1 MAKMPN
7 QLRHPLW
14 KRQCQSLRFR
24 PIRMQRLWKLVFFR
38 PLFHHHLRQC
48 LHLQALPSLRLLN
61 QRKPNHQQSQHNH
74 QHQNRSQQGR
84 VSNRIFPM
92 GQLARLGVEMWSTV
106 FTNHAIKSS
115 PLFYIVFLLNSHMII
130 LSLNIDLPL
139 ARQNFGWLQR
149 QDWLAGWNRKVA
161 AKIWL
166 PQNGF
171 AKSGTPVIAMLW
183 RKCLSTRILT
193 KYLYLCH
200 VSFHNQ
206 IRLD

>member
-130 LSLNIDLPL
+130 LSKHRSAPCQTKLRLASKARL
-139 ARQNFGWLQR
+139 ARWMKPKGCRKDLVAPEWIRKEWDSSDRNALAEMFVNANF
-149 QDWLAGWNRKVA
+149 DKVP
-161 AKIWL
+161 L
-166 PQNGF
+166 LMSCQF
-171 AKSGTPVIAMLW
+171 S
-183 RKCLSTRILT
+183 
-193 KYLYLCH
+193 
-200 VSFHNQ
+200 
-206 IRLD
+206 